1 METAGKLSSPTLV
14 PHRVFPFGLHMVCK
28 AWTAALPGICYANV
42 CVTILVVQ
50 VIDEWRV
57 LEGSGERGGGRA
69 VNVIYIR

>member
-14 PHRVFPFGLHMVCK
+14 VHRVFLFGLHMVCK
-28 AWTAALPGICYANV
+28 AWTAALPGIYYANV

-57 LEGSGERGGGRA
+57 LEGSGERE
-69 VNVIYIR
+69 VVELSM